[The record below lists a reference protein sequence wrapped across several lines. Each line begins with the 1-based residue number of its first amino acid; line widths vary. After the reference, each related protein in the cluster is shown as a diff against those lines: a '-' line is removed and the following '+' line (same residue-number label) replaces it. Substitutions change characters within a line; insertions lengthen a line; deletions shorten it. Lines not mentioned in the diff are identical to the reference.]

1 MNVSGRFSYLCI
13 LISKFYLVK
22 KIDIQSVFDA
32 FNQFNILIIGDVMI
46 DSYLWGKVNRISPEA
61 PVPIIMSSKQENRLG
76 GAANVALNV
85 QALGA
90 KPILCSVVG
99 KDTKSRTFF
108 SLLKKRNLT
117 GEGIVEDASRKT
129 TVKTRII
136 ADNQH
141 LLRVDEEIDEVLAK
155 DTESRFIHHI
165 LSILADQ
172 KIHAI
177 IFEDYDKGCITPKVI
192 HSVVEYANKNDIPT
206 LVDPKKRN
214 FMEYHEVTLFKPNF
228 KELVEGSKI
237 DIPKGDFKGIYEAS
251 KLLHQKLSAK
261 YIFVT
266 LSELGVFISN
276 QDDYQTIPAEIRDI
290 ADVSGA
296 GDTLIGTA
304 SLCLAAGLEPE
315 TIATI
320 SNLAG
325 GQVCEK
331 VGVVPVNKEQLV
343 KETLAKYGG

>member
-1 MNVSGRFSYLCI
+1 M
-13 LISKFYLVK
+13 K
-22 KIDIQSVFDA
+22 KPDIKAIFDS

-46 DSYLWGKVNRISPEA
+46 DSYMWGKVNRISPEA
-61 PVPIIMSSKQENRLG
+61 PVPILMSTTQESRLG

-90 KPILCSVVG
+90 NPILCSVIG
-99 KDTKSRTFF
+99 TDSKSKTFHN
-108 SLLKKRNLT
+108 LLKKRRLSN
-117 GEGIVEDASRKT
+117 EGILEDENRKT

-141 LLRVDEEIDEVLAK
+141 LLRVDEEVDYELDAE
-155 DTESRFIHHI
+155 TEKKFINQI
-165 LSILADQ
+165 LTILADKQ
-172 KIHAI
+172 IDAI
-177 IFEDYDKGCITPKVI
+177 IFEDYDKGCITPSVI
-192 HSVVEYANKNDIPT
+192 KSIVEYANKNNIPT

-214 FMEYHEVTLFKPNF
+214 FMEYKNVTLFKPNF

-237 DIPKGDFKGIYEAS
+237 DIKKGDFEGIFKAS
-251 KLLHQKLSAK
+251 QKLHSELSAK
-261 YIFVT
+261 YLLIT
-266 LSELGVFISN
+266 LSELGVYISYN
-276 QDDYQTIPAEIRDI
+276 GSYKTLPAEIRDI

-315 TIATI
+315 FIAGI

-325 GQVCEK
+325 GLVCEK
-331 VGVVPVNKEQLV
+331 VGVVPINKDQLLQ
-343 KETLAKYGG
+343 EAIEKYS

>member
-1 MNVSGRFSYLCI
+1 M
-13 LISKFYLVK
+13 K
-22 KIDIQSVFDA
+22 KLDIQSIFDS

-46 DSYLWGKVNRISPEA
+46 DSYMWGKVNRISPEA
-61 PVPIIMSSKQENRLG
+61 PVPIIMSTNQENRLG

-90 KPILCSVVG
+90 NPILCAVIG
-99 KDTKSRTFF
+99 KDSKAKIFS

-117 GEGIVEDASRKT
+117 SEGIIEDESRKT

-141 LLRVDEEIDEVLAK
+141 LLRVDEEVDNELKK
-155 DTESRFIHHI
+155 DIEEQFINHI
-165 LSILADQ
+165 LSIIAGQ
-172 KIHAI
+172 SIHAI

-192 HSVVEYANKNDIPT
+192 QSVVEYANNNHIPT

-214 FMEYHEVTLFKPNF
+214 FMKYKNVTLFKPNF

-237 DIPKGDFKGIYEAS
+237 DIKKGDFDGIYKAS
-251 KLLHQKLSAK
+251 KLLHQKLGAK

-266 LSELGVFISN
+266 LSELGVFICN
-276 QDDYQTIPAEIRDI
+276 NDDYKTIPAEIRDI

-315 TIATI
+315 IIASI

-325 GQVCEK
+325 GQVCEN
-331 VGVVPVNKEQLV
+331 VGVVPVNKEQLL
-343 KETLAKYGG
+343 KEALEKYS

>member
-1 MNVSGRFSYLCI
+1 M
-13 LISKFYLVK
+13 K
-22 KIDIQSVFDA
+22 KIDIKSIFDA

-46 DSYLWGKVNRISPEA
+46 DSYMWGKVNRISPEA

-90 KPILCSVVG
+90 NPILCSVVG
-99 KDTKSRTFF
+99 KDSRSQTFF
-108 SLLKKRNLT
+108 SLLKKRKLT
-117 GEGIVEDASRKT
+117 SAGIIEDINRKT

-136 ADNQH
+136 ADNHH

-165 LSILADQ
+165 LNILAGQ

-177 IFEDYDKGCITPKVI
+177 IFEDYDKGSITPKVI
-192 HSVVEYANKNDIPT
+192 HSVVEFANKNDIPT

-214 FMEYHEVTLFKPNF
+214 FMEYQQVTLFKPNF

-237 DIPKGDFKGIYEAS
+237 DIPKGDFKGIYGAS
-251 KLLHQKLSAK
+251 KILHQKLSAK

-276 QDDYQTIPAEIRDI
+276 NEGYKIIPAEIRDV

-304 SLCLAAGLEPE
+304 SLCLAANLKPE
-315 TIATI
+315 DIATL

-331 VGVVPVNKEQLV
+331 VGVVPVNKEQLL
-343 KETLAKYGG
+343 KEALEKYF